1 MMVALLLKTTDL
13 NALGEAMTQEFGGS
27 PELFDHDPVLLDLA
41 AVREAPGGL
50 DFPAVKQLLRGF
62 RLNAVAVRGGS
73 EEQMQAAL
81 AADLSPAPDAPAPA
95 VKPAAVAKQGGA
107 AAQGD
112 GSDTQRDAAPAPQA
126 AAAGQLELLPVD
138 PAAEADANVNGA
150 ANGTTNGAGTV
161 GAQTGADASADAA
174 AAAGD
179 EEPPAAPADKPA
191 HALRATLV
199 IDRPLRSGQ
208 QVYARGGDLVVL
220 AAVNFGA
227 EVIADGNIHVYAPL
241 RGRAVAGAR
250 GDTSARIFCT
260 SMQAQ
265 LLSIAGIYRTSDTPL
280 PKGLGGKPVQVR
292 LDGETLRIEALSLE

>member
-13 NALGEAMTQEFGGS
+13 DALGEAMTQEFGGS

-73 EEQMQAAL
+73 EEQMQAAV

-95 VKPAAVAKQGGA
+95 AKPAAVAKQGGA
-107 AAQGD
+107 GAAGD
-112 GSDTQRDAAPAPQA
+112 GGDAQRDPVPVPQA

-138 PAAEADANVNGA
+138 PITAEANAHANGV
-150 ANGTTNGAGTV
+150 ANGTPMGIGAAGTE
-161 GAQTGADASADAA
+161 AGADVATAPGEDDAA
-174 AAAGD
+174 S
-179 EEPPAAPADKPA
+179 PTPADKPA
-191 HALRATLV
+191 HALRPTLV

-250 GDTSARIFCT
+250 GDASARIFCT

-265 LLSIAGIYRTSDTPL
+265 LLSIAGIYRTTDTPL
-280 PKGLGGKPVQVR
+280 PQGLHGKPVQVR
-292 LDGETLRIEALSLE
+292 LDGETLCIEALSLE